1 MQASFKCDLKRQ
13 VLQISYEQKTSRQ
26 NWDVFCSSSACFST
40 ALGRI
45 HRKFPANPQNLA
57 KSPKIPGFSIF
68 RVVCKHSTGIIL
80 KDTCAKVDTE
90 LRDMKSTANTVF
102 DIQESNEGRNL

>member
-1 MQASFKCDLKRQ
+1 MFFVRPVPAFLRLWDEFTGSFRQILKI
-13 VLQISYEQKTSRQ
+13 L
-26 NWDVFCSSSACFST
+26 
-40 ALGRI
+40 
-45 HRKFPANPQNLA
+45 RKP
-57 KSPKIPGFSIF
+57 PKIPGFSIF

-90 LRDMKSTANTVF
+90 LHDRKSTANTVF